1 MVPRLQGSAHT
12 KQTHAIHAYASKVC
26 HRHKGVNSKENAFLG
41 LRSVSSSTSVNG
53 DLRLCQI
60 LTHYFSFS
68 RSCER
73 KPGSY
78 RTISLSLA
86 LALFSSLSLAL
97 SPSMHPILLATRGI
111 KFVAP
116 WRGDLL
122 CRRQVCDERFGL
134 CISAVSFV
142 TGVCRCAP
150 LCVFSRSCVCVCTR
164 ARAVVCLPLDWLLL
178 APAHCSHARASLSR

>member
-1 MVPRLQGSAHT
+1 
-12 KQTHAIHAYASKVC
+12 
-26 HRHKGVNSKENAFLG
+26 
-41 LRSVSSSTSVNG
+41 VNG

-86 LALFSSLSLAL
+86 LALFSSLSLAF

-150 LCVFSRSCVCVCTR
+150 LCVFSRSCVCVHARTR
-164 ARAVVCLPLDWLLL
+164 GCMSAARLSGCFSRPRIALMHAHRSRDEREEQLLL
-178 APAHCSHARASLSR
+178 FRWRCSLVSPLLSLSLRYTYNV

>member
-1 MVPRLQGSAHT
+1 MVPRLQGSAHK
-12 KQTHAIHAYASKVC
+12 KQTCYSCLRKQD
-26 HRHKGVNSKENAFLG
+26 KGVNSKENAFLG
-41 LRSVSSSTSVNG
+41 LRSVSSSTSNG

-60 LTHYFSFS
+60 SSHYFSFS